1 MKKSI
6 YTLTLLL
13 SVFLLFGFI
22 KADSDVYFEM
32 SKGIDIFGK
41 IYKEVT
47 LNYVDDVNPKEFMLS
62 GIKGMLESLDP
73 YTVYIDENMKKD
85 IDLMTKGKYGGI
97 GASVGVRNDN
107 VTIVELIEGYS
118 AERQGIRIGDIIRK
132 VNGEEISADNYDDL
146 SGLIKGD
153 PGTVI
158 NIEIERDGDESNLF
172 FEIVLEEVIIKNLT
186 YYGFVPEESNNVY
199 LKLSSFS
206 RSAGDEIRRA
216 VAEMKRQK
224 EIHSIILD
232 LRGNP
237 GGLLDQAID
246 VSEKFLHKDEL
257 IVSVKGRDSSKITE
271 YTSKE
276 EPVGG
281 DAMLIVL
288 VNGYSASASEI
299 VAGAIQDHDRGVIL
313 GNQSFGKGLVQT
325 LLPLSYNTSLKIT
338 TARYFTPSGRC
349 IQKIDY
355 SSNKDVL
362 NNTQIDNDKEFK
374 TDNNREVFAAGGIEP
389 DTVISD
395 RSESRHVQEL
405 LARGMFFRFA
415 TNYFN
420 SSQDI
425 DLEIISNVELY
436 NKFIQY
442 LKDVDFC
449 TSSKS
454 IKLMEQLKE
463 ALTENEKSKKILSSI
478 ELLEGELKVIQE
490 YELSE
495 YQDEITN
502 EIRKELAGR
511 ISGRDGRIKESLK
524 NDKQFAAAV
533 DIVKQQSVY
542 LHLLAYGE

>member
-1 MKKSI
+1 MKKI
-6 YTLTLLL
+6 YTAFLLTMMLLL
-13 SVFLLFGFI
+13 SGFM
-22 KADSDVYFEM
+22 KSDSDVYFEM
-32 SKGIDIFGK
+32 SKSIDIFGK

-47 LNYVDDVNPKEFMLS
+47 LNYVDDINPEEFMLS

-97 GASVGVRNDN
+97 GASVGIRNDN
-107 VTIVELIEGYS
+107 VTIVDLIEGYS

-132 VNGEEISADNYDDL
+132 VNDEEISIDNYNEL
-146 SGLIKGD
+146 SGLIKGE
-153 PGTVI
+153 PGTVV
-158 NIEIERDGDESNLF
+158 NLELEREGEESRLY
-172 FEIVLEEVIIKNLT
+172 FEIILEEVVIKNLT

-206 RSAGDEIRRA
+206 RSAGDEIRKALSELKTQRDI
-216 VAEMKRQK
+216 E
-224 EIHSIILD
+224 SIILD
-232 LRGNP
+232 LRSNP

-246 VSEKFLHKDEL
+246 VSEKFLKKDQL
-257 IVSVKGRDSSKITE
+257 IVSVIGRDSSKITS
-271 YTSKE
+271 YKSKE

-281 DAMLIVL
+281 DAKLVVL
-288 VNGYSASASEI
+288 VNSYSASASEI

-362 NNTQIDNDKEFK
+362 NNIPIDKAREFK

-389 DTVISD
+389 DTVVSSH
-395 RSESRHVQEL
+395 SESRHIREL

-420 SSQDI
+420 SSQNI
-425 DLEIISNVELY
+425 DLNTISDEELY
-436 NKFIQY
+436 EKFLLY
-442 LKDVDFC
+442 LQEVDFS

-454 IKLMEQLKE
+454 IRLINQLKE
-463 ALTENEKSKKILSSI
+463 SLTESEKTDEILEDI
-478 ELLEGELKVIQE
+478 VLLEEKIKSVQE
-490 YELSE
+490 SRLS
-495 YQDEITN
+495 DVLNEITM

-511 ISGRDGRIKESLK
+511 IFGRDGRIKESLK
-524 NDKQFAAAV
+524 NDKQFTAALEIASKDAV
-533 DIVKQQSVY
+533 YSN
-542 LHLLAYGE
+542 LLAFGE

>member
-1 MKKSI
+1 
-6 YTLTLLL
+6 
-13 SVFLLFGFI
+13 
-22 KADSDVYFEM
+22 M
-32 SKGIDIFGK
+32 SKSIDIFGK

-47 LNYVDDVNPKEFMLS
+47 LNYVDDVNPEEFMLS

-97 GASVGVRNDN
+97 GASVGIRNDN
-107 VTIVELIEGYS
+107 VTIVDLIEGYS
-118 AERQGIRIGDIIRK
+118 AERQGMRIGDIIRK
-132 VNGEEISADNYDDL
+132 VNDQEISVDNYDEL
-146 SGLIKGD
+146 SGLIKGE
-153 PGTVI
+153 PGAVV
-158 NIEIERDGDESNLF
+158 NIEIERDGDETNLV
-172 FEIVLEEVIIKNLT
+172 FEIILEEVIIKNIT

-206 RSAGDEIRRA
+206 RSAGDEIRKA
-216 VAEMKRQK
+216 LTELKNQK
-224 EIHSIILD
+224 EIKSIILD
-232 LRGNP
+232 LRSNP

-246 VSEKFLHKDEL
+246 VSEKFLKKDQL
-257 IVSVKGRDSSKITE
+257 IVSVKGRDSTKLKM
-271 YTSKE
+271 YKSKE

-281 DAMLIVL
+281 DARLVVL
-288 VNGYSASASEI
+288 VNNYSASASEI

-325 LLPLSYNTSLKIT
+325 LVPLSYNTSLKIT

-362 NNTQIDNDKEFK
+362 NYSHIDKNIEFK

-389 DTVISD
+389 DTVISN
-395 RSESRHVQEL
+395 RSESRHIREL

-420 SSQDI
+420 SIQNI
-425 DLEIISNVELY
+425 NLEQISNSELY
-436 NKFIQY
+436 DKFMVY
-442 LKDVDFC
+442 LKDEEFC

-454 IKLMEQLKE
+454 MKLISQLKE
-463 ALTENEKSKKILSSI
+463 SLTDSENSDEILNSVKIL
-478 ELLEGELKVIQE
+478 EEELKNVQKS
-490 YELSE
+490 ELSNVS
-495 YQDEITN
+495 DEITN

-511 ISGRDGRIKESLK
+511 IYGRDGRIKESLK
-524 NDKQFAAAV
+524 NDKQFSAAL
-533 DIVKQQSVY
+533 DIINQGTVY
-542 LHLLAYGE
+542 SNLLAYGE